1 MDRIV
6 IEILAAVLIALVT
19 ALIAYYL
26 ATRDQ
31 RQLMDKVAKE
41 NVELHEKVKHQD
53 SMYTYVENEVI
64 KHENKCGEDIKK
76 DVREMKSKLEVV
88 GTTLVEHNVKLNVIN
103 DQLESLNL
111 KMNRLLDHDRTGK

>member
-1 MDRIV
+1 
-6 IEILAAVLIALVT
+6 
-19 ALIAYYL
+19 
-26 ATRDQ
+26 
-31 RQLMDKVAKE
+31 MDKVAKE